1 MTKEGAKWPLK
12 NPLYREHFRDSLACT
27 SAATVHM
34 DCGCFL
40 LPEDN
45 PEKRKQFG
53 ERRQTKAGMWVKG
66 NVDTRTDKR
75 AEWRKQKCR
84 HTKSI
89 GTISVG
95 QSYLATVVHRWNAQ
109 ERHILI
115 WFALTCS
122 LEQCQHMKWEAVTA
136 WSAQPRNYPPYHHV
150 GYLGQ
155 WRTCDLEILRS
166 IAMILMC
173 QGAVRVDQGQSGKK
187 KEVEEGLKQLQFIRT
202 AVFFICIRQLSAEA
216 LSKNNF

>member
-1 MTKEGAKWPLK
+1 
-12 NPLYREHFRDSLACT
+12 
-27 SAATVHM
+27 
-34 DCGCFL
+34 
-40 LPEDN
+40 
-45 PEKRKQFG
+45 
-53 ERRQTKAGMWVKG
+53 MWVKG

-136 WSAQPRNYPPYHHV
+136 WLAQPRNYPPYHHV

-166 IAMILMC
+166 WDLWLWSLCAKVPSEWI
-173 QGAVRVDQGQSGKK
+173 RVNPGRRKK
-187 KEVEEGLKQLQFIRT
+187 SKRVWNSCSSYGLWLF
-202 AVFFICIRQLSAEA
+202 LSAQGIIRIRHYPHKT
-216 LSKNNF
+216 LSA